1 MDWMYSCKDVS
12 QLLSKSM
19 DRSLPFYQRV
29 LIRLHLFMCKYCSRL
44 KEHFEVLRTAIRH
57 EELSGNELDAS
68 REISHDGKERLKK
81 FLKNHL
87 SGTS

>member
-19 DRSLPFYQRV
+19 DRSLPFYQCV
-29 LIRLHLFMCKYCSRL
+29 LIRLHLLMCKYCSRL
-44 KEHFEVLRTAIRH
+44 KEHFEVLRTASRH

-81 FLKNHL
+81 FLENHL